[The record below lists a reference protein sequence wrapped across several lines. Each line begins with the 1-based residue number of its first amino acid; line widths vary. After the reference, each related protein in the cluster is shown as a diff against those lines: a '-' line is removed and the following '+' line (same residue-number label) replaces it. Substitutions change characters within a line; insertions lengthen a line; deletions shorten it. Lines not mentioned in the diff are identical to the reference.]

1 MENTEITP
9 VKKRSSFKRGL
20 MYLLVLS
27 VLGGAGYVA
36 YEQGAIDP
44 YLPNVLKAVEPVP
57 PAPIVTPPAVVADAP
72 VANAGDVQAVL
83 NQMQGTQAGTPS
95 ANATIANNAP
105 AAAPSVSTAPI
116 VLSIN
121 GAPANALLSAYDAQW
136 QWQMIEQSFKA
147 QGDAANTLQQVQ
159 TLKTQLQ
166 STNSAAFAP
175 SVTALTQV
183 EAQLQAWLPL
193 QTAAYSSALSQ
204 TLADVDAMQMKT
216 ADASDI
222 TQAVGEQTWW
232 QRILASLKNVIE
244 IKRVD
249 EQKNAAALEVS
260 TAALVKQSIIAR
272 LNSAQFAAQ
281 NGQWAQAKS
290 HAAAATAIA
299 QQWADEGALAKLK
312 PLLDVASFPTMPDF
326 ATVNSALMQ
335 ARTQLVNDAHAAQ
348 AVPAPAPVVP
358 ADAAKGGA

>member
-1 MENTEITP
+1 MQNTEITP
-9 VKKRSSFKRGL
+9 VKKRSGFKRGL
-20 MYLLVLS
+20 MYLLVLG

-44 YLPNVLKAVEPVP
+44 YLPNVLKAVNEPA
-57 PAPIVTPPAVVADAP
+57 PAPIVAPPAVVADIPA
-72 VANAGDVQAVL
+72 VNLKDVPAVL
-83 NQMQGTQAGTPS
+83 NQMQGTTP
-95 ANATIANNAP
+95 NPTVATSNDAP
-105 AAAPSVSTAPI
+105 VM
-116 VLSIN
+116 LSIN

-159 TLKTQLQ
+159 SLKNQLQ
-166 STNSAAFAP
+166 SSKSAAFAP
-175 SVTALTQV
+175 ALTALTQI

-193 QTAAYSSALSQ
+193 QTAAYASALSQ

-216 ADASDI
+216 VDASDI

-232 QRILASLKNVIE
+232 QRILASLKGVVE
-244 IKRVD
+244 IKRID

-272 LNSAQFAAQ
+272 LSSAQLAAQ
-281 NGQWAQAKS
+281 NGQWAQAQV
-290 HAAAATAIA
+290 HARAAQTTAS
-299 QQWADEGALAKLK
+299 QWADEGALAKLK
-312 PLLDVASFPTMPDF
+312 PLLDVASFPAMPDF

-348 AVPAPAPVVP
+348 AVPVP
-358 ADAAKGGA
+358 DAAKGGA